1 MSRNLRLRALL
12 DSWFELVVVALVV
25 VALIGAWGTYATH
38 IDPETTTEER
48 VESSWAIDGAF
59 EHEATVTEPNPIYP
73 QGTRLDDR
81 SIYPAN
87 IAPELNGTF
96 VFRYEASDG
105 GDVDVEI
112 DLSLQRRA
120 IAEADDN
127 GEIVWENSEEIDSRA
142 ESPFYPHTELT
153 EGFSLGFSAVRNE
166 TERIEEEIGQV
177 PGDIETSVR
186 ADVHVSGIVNGESVD
201 ERRTYE
207 MFIRADSDTYRIS
220 TDAATRDEFESTRNV
235 PVERSYS
242 PIRTV
247 GAPLSLLVSIGLLSG
262 LFVAK
267 RRGLALDEH
276 ERALLAYRDDRE
288 DLGEWVSAMS
298 LPDRVDDSPRVEA
311 ASLADLVDFAIDT
324 DSGVIYDPDRGT
336 YVVLHRDVAYVYHP
350 PEEGDLEE
358 AAPEEDIPDET
369 D

>member
-59 EHEATVTEPNPIYP
+59 EHGATVTDPNPIYP
-73 QGTRLDDR
+73 EGTTLADR

-87 IAPELNGTF
+87 IAPELDGTF
-96 VFRYEASDG
+96 VFQYEASDG

-120 IAEADDN
+120 IAETDDN
-127 GEIVWENSEEIDSRA
+127 EEIVWENSEEIDSRA

-153 EGFSLGFSAVRNE
+153 EGFSLDVSAVGNE
-166 TERIEEEIGQV
+166 TERIEENLGQV
-177 PGDIETSVR
+177 PGDVETFVR
-186 ADVHVSGIVNGESVD
+186 ADVHVSGTVNGETVD
-201 ERRTYE
+201 ERRAYA
-207 MFIRADSDTYRIS
+207 MFVRTDSDAYRIS
-220 TDAATRDEFESTRNV
+220 TNPDSRDEFESTVSV

-242 PIRTV
+242 PVRTI
-247 GAPLSLLVSIGLLSG
+247 GAPLVLLVSLGLLSG

-267 RRGLALDEH
+267 RRGLALDER
-276 ERALLAYRDDRE
+276 ERALLAYTDDRE
-288 DLGEWVSAMS
+288 DLAEWVSTMS
-298 LPDRVDDSPRVEA
+298 LPDSVDDTARVEA
-311 ASLADLVDFAIDT
+311 ASLGDLVDFAIDT
-324 DSGVIYDPDRGT
+324 DSGVIYDPDREL
-336 YVVLHRDVAYVYHP
+336 YVVLHRDAVYVYHP
-350 PEEGDLEE
+350 PERNGAGGEH
-358 AAPEEDIPDET
+358 
-369 D
+369 